1 MPPPDPADPIAA
13 LTAALAKL
21 LPNQPSISLVT
32 PSFDWN
38 TTEQYDD
45 FQLFRKSVESWFT
58 LQNIPAET
66 PEDPT
71 AEPNSTRLEYVLN
84 FLGNTGRRKFDRWKP
99 TGTADEIA
107 RKKKRASAFMD
118 YLSSTM
124 DHAVSQRCRIYQLE
138 DVRIRPGESP
148 DELVDH
154 LRALADRCNFPTEDE
169 KERNVQYRFVR
180 ALSDKELVK
189 KLLALDLTAT
199 TAKMLEV
206 CRTHIAISDNL
217 EAMGLK
223 EQKTVNAIRRQ
234 NKPRQGKNLQQTVHT
249 HVDAAQSLTHLA
261 DHHAQQGM
269 TTAEDAE
276 S

>member
-1 MPPPDPADPIAA
+1 
-13 LTAALAKL
+13 
-21 LPNQPSISLVT
+21 
-32 PSFDWN
+32 
-38 TTEQYDD
+38 
-45 FQLFRKSVESWFT
+45 
-58 LQNIPAET
+58 
-66 PEDPT
+66 
-71 AEPNSTRLEYVLN
+71 
-84 FLGNTGRRKFDRWKP
+84 
-99 TGTADEIA
+99 
-107 RKKKRASAFMD
+107 
-118 YLSSTM
+118 M

-148 DELVDH
+148 DELVDR

-234 NKPRQGKNLQQTVHT
+234 NKPRQGKKPQQTVHT
-249 HVDAAQSLTHLA
+249 HADAAQSLTHLV

>member
-1 MPPPDPADPIAA
+1 MISSCFA
-13 LTAALAKL
+13 
-21 LPNQPSISLVT
+21 NQWRVGSPCKTFQRRHQRIPLRNPTPLDWSMCSISWATLAAGSLTVG
-32 PSFDWN
+32 S
-38 TTEQYDD
+38 
-45 FQLFRKSVESWFT
+45 QLAQLMR
-58 LQNIPAET
+58 LQE
-66 PEDPT
+66 
-71 AEPNSTRLEYVLN
+71 
-84 FLGNTGRRKFDRWKP
+84 
-99 TGTADEIA
+99 
-107 RKKKRASAFMD
+107 KKKRASAFMD

-234 NKPRQGKNLQQTVHT
+234 NKPRQGRKPPADSAHSCGCI
-249 HVDAAQSLTHLA
+249 AQSLTHLA

-269 TTAEDAE
+269 TTAGDAE
-276 S
+276 N